1 LLNDEGGPYGSKD
14 TRSPGEWTARMGGA
28 DNWEFPN
35 DQTAII
41 KAPDIILDLGF
52 FMSDEWESGV
62 MSLQHWA
69 AVGGE
74 AGYKADPVGNG
85 PWTYVKHSVNQEF
98 LHKRVENHYRRT
110 PEFHERHILLVQEAA
125 TRMAALL
132 AKEVDIIPLI
142 RNQRQTITAQ
152 GFKTE
157 LSTFPSVHQGIGMI
171 YYRPEAYCPQG
182 GEKTKA
188 GQPCGPSKGYDPN
201 DPLRKPEVRLALNHA
216 LDRNSMNT
224 AFYQGNGFPSVD
236 YFPPWRSDF
245 LDSWAPHPGPNGKT
259 GKAGGYPYN
268 YDVAKAKQL
277 LAQGGFPNGFN
288 TILNCLRSHNVIP
301 EWPDICEKIKQDFAA
316 IGVNAELEMVNAFG
330 EFRNLAYQRNRG
342 NWMWSAS
349 PSLDPVCHAVEFSLI
364 WELGNGYRE
373 HEDASAFYNKCLVTT
388 TFAAR
393 DKISQDF
400 GTIWVQKAFSI
411 PMFWVTA
418 EVAFNPA
425 VVAEYKV
432 NMLHMGPVR
441 YHEYTKAVT
450 K

>member
-1 LLNDEGGPYGSKD
+1 
-14 TRSPGEWTARMGGA
+14 MGGA